1 MTTDTSESK
10 LEKYFMVGI
19 AVFCAL
25 VFAGLCLYYA
35 FRFTNFFPYAPPID
49 EASISKLRGDFGVM
63 GDFFGGIL
71 NPILAFSTVLL
82 LVISLRVQIKELRA
96 TTREIAA
103 ATEAHKDQVEIAQL
117 QLEESRA
124 NLQVAQEQLRLSKE
138 REKNARDEL
147 EASQLQKSTEAKKLA
162 KIESSSE
169 LIGTLDGYFN
179 HLEKLYSRPI
189 RPSGRQDGLQSL
201 QSCRPQDK
209 MGFYKLIFTE
219 SDYEGLRSSYS
230 ELPIIFINMTDCLT
244 KIHQLGIVS
253 HHTVQ
258 YYYTQLD
265 VMCYQELVYFKMY
278 SDENTLRIL
287 NEKKGKIAS
296 ILVDSYTSE
305 ILNINSGSQVT

>member
-1 MTTDTSESK
+1 
-10 LEKYFMVGI
+10 MVGI

-103 ATEAHKDQVEIAQL
+103 ATDAHKDQVKIAKL
-117 QLEESRA
+117 QLDESRA

-138 REKNARDEL
+138 REKNAQKEL
-147 EASQLQKSTEAKKLA
+147 KTSRVKKRTEANKLA
-162 KIESSSE
+162 RIEQSSE
-169 LIGTLDGYFN
+169 LISTLDGYFN

-189 RPSGRQDGLQSL
+189 KPSGRQDELKSL
-201 QSCRPQDK
+201 QSCKPQDK
-209 MGFYKLIFTE
+209 MDFYNRIFT
-219 SDYEGLRSSYS
+219 DHVYIGLKRSYLQ
-230 ELPIIFINMTDCLT
+230 LPNIFIAMSDCLT
-244 KIHQLGIVS
+244 EIHELGIVS
-253 HHTVQ
+253 IHTIE
-258 YYYTQLD
+258 YYRTRLD
-265 VMCYQELVYFKMY
+265 SMCYQELPYFKPY
-278 SDENTLRIL
+278 IDERTLEAL
-287 NEKKGKIAS
+287 SAKQKKVID
-296 ILVDSYTSE
+296 IVVDSYVSE
-305 ILNINSGSQVT
+305 ILNTNTDSQVT